1 MRGLPLRFVHCEH
14 WRDKLIAHS
23 PPGCYTILFAMVIY
37 LNLGG
42 PHRRRGVNKPIF
54 IIGMFL
60 YLSCSTHFALEFV
73 HFYKVLVSAMPYPSH
88 AISEHL
94 QYRIPQA
101 SRDSQTRRTLSLAP
115 GPVSSSQ
122 SRISSVN
129 LSLSTAFG
137 CCGPRVIGSSFF
149 RALLRLRA

>member
-14 WRDKLIAHS
+14 WRVKLIAH
-23 PPGCYTILFAMVIY
+23 PPLGCYTILFAMAIY

-73 HFYKVLVSAMPYPSH
+73 HFYKVLVSAMPYSSH
-88 AISEHL
+88 GISEHL
-94 QYRIPQA
+94 QNTAGVEGFANKTNAIIGADLLISVTNFMCELIIIYRLWVLW
-101 SRDSQTRRTLSLAP
+101 SKSY
-115 GPVSSSQ
+115 
-122 SRISSVN
+122 
-129 LSLSTAFG
+129 
-137 CCGPRVIGSSFF
+137 
-149 RALLRLRA
+149 